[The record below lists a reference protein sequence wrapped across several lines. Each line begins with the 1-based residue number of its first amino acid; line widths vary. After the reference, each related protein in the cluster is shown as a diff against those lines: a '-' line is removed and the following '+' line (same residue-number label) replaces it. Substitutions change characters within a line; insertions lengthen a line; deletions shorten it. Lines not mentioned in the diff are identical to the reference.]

1 MIIYLIKIY
10 VVYISLFEN
19 SFNQNSSS
27 NRDTT
32 ITKSLL
38 NTFNKCAN
46 KDTNSQW
53 TNRDSETRIKNQSA
67 FSLSRTIWIH
77 NRITLK
83 VQSSNRIR
91 WFSSIFLY
99 FSTEIVMTALCKV
112 AAFRERKFQSFDCS
126 SWFTFAPYVLHLIIE
141 MNSSLLKR
149 WKNKIHDFK
158 DDEI

>member
-38 NTFNKCAN
+38 NSKFNKCAN

-53 TNRDSETRIKNQSA
+53 TNRDSETRVKNQSA

-126 SWFTFAPYVLHLIIE
+126 S
-141 MNSSLLKR
+141 
-149 WKNKIHDFK
+149 
-158 DDEI
+158 

>member
-1 MIIYLIKIY
+1 MIHLIKIY
-10 VVYISLFEN
+10 VAYIPLFEN

-53 TNRDSETRIKNQSA
+53 TNRDSETRVKNQSA

-91 WFSSIFLY
+91 WFSSFFLY

-126 SWFTFAPYVLHLIIE
+126 SWFTFAPYVLYLIIE
-141 MNSSLLKR
+141 IDY
-149 WKNKIHDFK
+149 WNK
-158 DDEI
+158 